1 MKTTLGASLSI
12 IHGVPLDEE
21 PGLGALTLAGYL
33 REVTDRY
40 ADREALVMRHPD
52 GSVQRW
58 SYRELWERSKA
69 VACSLIACGIAKDSR
84 VGVLMTNRPEWLASF
99 FGIGMAGGLPVAL
112 STFSTRAELE
122 YLLQAS
128 SVSTLLLERR
138 VLKKDFAEILVELE
152 PSLADSSCGDLGS
165 SRFPFLRRVIGLGE
179 KSVSGIESASGQ
191 LQGAQARAVHARRG
205 AGTDGQRKGAARCT
219 A

>member
-58 SYRELWERSKA
+58 SYRELAIREFLK
-69 VACSLIACGIAKDSR
+69 VH
-84 VGVLMTNRPEWLASF
+84 LASYKV
-99 FGIGMAGGLPVAL
+99 P
-112 STFSTRAELE
+112 
-122 YLLQAS
+122 
-128 SVSTLLLERR
+128 RR
-138 VLKKDFAEILVELE
+138 VLFMREEELVLTGSAKVQLGALREL
-152 PSLADSSCGDLGS
+152 AMKRLG
-165 SRFPFLRRVIGLGE
+165 
-179 KSVSGIESASGQ
+179 
-191 LQGAQARAVHARRG
+191 
-205 AGTDGQRKGAARCT
+205 GTDA
-219 A
+219 